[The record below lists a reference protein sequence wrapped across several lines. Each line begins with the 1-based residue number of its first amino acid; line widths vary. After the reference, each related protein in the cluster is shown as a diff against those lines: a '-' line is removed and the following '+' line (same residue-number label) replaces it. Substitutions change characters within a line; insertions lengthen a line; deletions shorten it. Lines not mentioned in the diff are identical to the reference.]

1 MCNGFGCNKYNTVQA
16 YRCLVCSGY
25 WIQSWCRVQRFFWM
39 QYIYAGCNVGA
50 GWNAGFECKLYGC
63 NVDFGSNFIV
73 GCTVELRAV
82 FVLGAT

>member
-1 MCNGFGCNKYNTVQA
+1 
-16 YRCLVCSGY
+16 
-25 WIQSWCRVQRFFWM
+25 M